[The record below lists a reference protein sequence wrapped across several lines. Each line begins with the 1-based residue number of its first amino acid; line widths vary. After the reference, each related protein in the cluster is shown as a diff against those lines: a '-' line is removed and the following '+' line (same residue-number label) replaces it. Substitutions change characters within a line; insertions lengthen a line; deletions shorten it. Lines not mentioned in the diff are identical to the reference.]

1 MKPKKVNM
9 FGTGSNN
16 NSIDTKRLKNVFKI
30 DDLTNKYKEY
40 IPLRDT
46 QAGFGVKREYP
57 SNIRYKPPLK
67 RDDTPD
73 RVALIQVVLGFP
85 KNEEKRKRDKRIPVF
100 VSIHL
105 FSKYL
110 SKHFDYDFDNTDCQN
125 CPTKESIEKSKSTP
139 KPINLESF
147 DDYLYDYEND
157 ILVTTTGKVVLGEQI
172 LETLFQK
179 HINTVHLLKGL
190 KIRWQV
196 RSKDL
201 SIRILSSSIMF
212 CKWLLKIC
220 FGRILEPG
228 SGTARVLESYKKEDM
243 KSVRTRSVSMF
254 GYKVSVNVFVT
265 FIIFMIIGLVI
276 IHAFGIR
283 IIATS
288 LLNDVVMILL
298 LLFTL
303 ILFDHLFPHI
313 ILWFINAL
321 VRYRLKQIFIEF
333 KM

>member
-1 MKPKKVNM
+1 MNKI
-9 FGTGSNN
+9 SNN
-16 NSIDTKRLKNVFKI
+16 ADAMNADKLKDIFQIDN
-30 DDLTNKYKEY
+30 LTDKYSDY
-40 IPLRDT
+40 TPLMDI
-46 QAGFGVKREYP
+46 QAGFSVKREYP
-57 SNIRYKPPLK
+57 PNIRYYPP
-67 RDDTPD
+67 RTSEGRPD
-73 RVALIQVVLGFP
+73 RVALIHVACRSAKKETTKGKIRIYVSVFLHSRYHSNPIECNFD
-85 KNEEKRKRDKRIPVF
+85 DK
-100 VSIHL
+100 
-105 FSKYL
+105 
-110 SKHFDYDFDNTDCQN
+110 D
-125 CPTKESIEKSKSTP
+125 CPTAESTEKSKSTP
-139 KPINLESF
+139 KPMNLESF

-157 ILVTTTGKVVLGEQI
+157 VLVTTTGKVVSGEQI

-179 HINTVHLLKGL
+179 HINTVHPLKGL

-220 FGRILEPG
+220 FGRILKPG
-228 SGTARVLESYKKEDM
+228 SGNAGVLESYKKEDM
-243 KSVRTRSVSMF
+243 KSVRTRSVNMF

-265 FIIFMIIGLVI
+265 FIIFMVISLVI

-288 LLNDVVMILL
+288 LLNDAVMISL

-303 ILFDHLFPHI
+303 ILFDLLFPHI

>member
-1 MKPKKVNM
+1 MNKIPKKAAAMNADKLKDI
-9 FGTGSNN
+9 FQ
-16 NSIDTKRLKNVFKI
+16 IDN
-30 DDLTNKYKEY
+30 LTDKYSDY
-40 IPLRDT
+40 TPLMDT
-46 QAGFGVKREYP
+46 QAGFSVKREYP
-57 SNIRYKPPLK
+57 PNIRYYPP
-67 RDDTPD
+67 RTSEGRPD
-73 RVALIQVVLGFP
+73 RVALIHVACHS
-85 KNEEKRKRDKRIPVF
+85 EKKETTKGKIRIYVRVSLHSRYHSNHIDCNFDDK
-100 VSIHL
+100 
-105 FSKYL
+105 
-110 SKHFDYDFDNTDCQN
+110 D
-125 CPTKESIEKSKSTP
+125 CPTAESTEKSKSTP
-139 KPINLESF
+139 KPMNLVSY

-157 ILVTTTGKVVLGEQI
+157 ILATTTGKIVSGEQI

-179 HINTVHLLKGL
+179 HVNTVHLLKGL

-196 RSKDL
+196 RSKEL

-228 SGTARVLESYKKEDM
+228 LGAERISESYKKEDM
-243 KSVRTRSVSMF
+243 KPVRTRSVSMF

-265 FIIFMIIGLVI
+265 FIVFVIIGLVI